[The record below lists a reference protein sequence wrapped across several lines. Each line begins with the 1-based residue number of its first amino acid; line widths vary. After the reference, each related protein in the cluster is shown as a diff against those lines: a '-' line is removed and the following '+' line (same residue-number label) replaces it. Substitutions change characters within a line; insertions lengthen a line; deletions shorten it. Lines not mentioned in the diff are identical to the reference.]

1 MTLELRTALAQTAR
15 RHRWDGE
22 ALYAL
27 VSLSTGRT
35 FALDAGVD
43 RWTPE
48 RTAVGLLQWPEP
60 VARRLGV
67 SPSPHPPRPELEAH
81 GGAWATWAVAAMG
94 LADQVSL
101 LERYLELAFERRE
114 PKRPVDY
121 YLAAWGAAPGLP
133 SSTVVSLGG
142 ESKFRAELD
151 ADGDKKIQVAD
162 LERELELEL
171 ARTRGPRS
179 TPPIAEA
186 LWSAFLFVVVRR
198 LR

>member
-1 MTLELRTALAQTAR
+1 MTELVRSALDARAR
-15 RHRWDGE
+15 RHRWDAD

-27 VSLSTGRT
+27 VSLSTGQT
-35 FALDAGVD
+35 FALDAGVE

-81 GGAWATWAVAAMG
+81 GGKWATWAIAAMG
-94 LADQVSL
+94 LEDQADL
-101 LERYLELAFERRE
+101 IERYLELAFERRE

-133 SSTVVSLGG
+133 PSTVVSLGG

-151 ADGDKKIQVAD
+151 ADGDSKIQVAD
-162 LERELELEL
+162 LERALELEL
-171 ARTRGPRS
+171 RRTRKGT
-179 TPPIAEA
+179 TPPLAEA
-186 LWSAFLFVVVRR
+186 FWSLFLFVVVRR
-198 LR
+198 LK